1 MYTANITNLLDLF
14 ESKLPKWNG
23 TSTYSFN
30 EYDGKVFSFNGYDG
44 KVLDDGKYQLTL
56 NVLGHNPKNIKLEVT
71 DTQILIKSK
80 KEEGSSS
87 LVKDIDL
94 TFALGKDYDG
104 TKSEAKFDN
113 GLLIITTDKR
123 DEAKPKKVQIKIG

>member
-1 MYTANITNLLDLF
+1 MYTANIKNLLDLF
-14 ESKLPKWNG
+14 ESELPAWNS
-23 TSTYSFN
+23 TSTASTYL
-30 EYDGKVFSFNGYDG
+30 FNGYDG
-44 KVLDDGKYQLTL
+44 KILEDGKYQLTL

-123 DEAKPKKVQIKIG
+123 DEAVSYTHLRAHETN

>member
-1 MYTANITNLLDLF
+1 MYTANIKNLLDLF
-14 ESKLPKWNG
+14 ESELPAWNSTST
-23 TSTYSFN
+23 TSTYL
-30 EYDGKVFSFNGYDG
+30 FNGYDG
-44 KVLDDGKYQLTL
+44 KVLEDGKYQLTL

-87 LVKDIDL
+87 LVKDINL

-113 GLLIITTDKR
+113 GLLIITTDKK

>member
-1 MYTANITNLLDLF
+1 MYTANITNLLDLI
-14 ESKLPKWNG
+14 ESELPKWNG
-23 TSTYSFN
+23 TSTYP
-30 EYDGKVFSFNGYDG
+30 SFNGYNG
-44 KVLDDGKYQLTL
+44 KVLEDGKYELTL
-56 NVLGHNPKNIKLEVT
+56 NLLGHNPKNIKLEVT
-71 DTQILIKSK
+71 ETQLLIKSK

-94 TFALGKDYDG
+94 TFTLGKDYDG

-113 GLLIITTDKR
+113 GLLIITADKK

>member
-14 ESKLPKWNG
+14 ESELPTWNS
-23 TSTYSFN
+23 TSTYSTFN
-30 EYDGKVFSFNGYDG
+30 RYEG
-44 KVLDDGKYQLTL
+44 KVLEDGKYQLTL

-71 DTQILIKSK
+71 ETQILIKSK
-80 KEEGSSS
+80 KDETSSS
-87 LVKDIDL
+87 LVSDIDL
-94 TFALGKDYDG
+94 TFTLGKDYDG

-113 GLLIITTDKR
+113 GLLIITTDKY

>member
-14 ESKLPKWNG
+14 ESELPTWKS
-23 TSTYSFN
+23 TSTYST
-30 EYDGKVFSFNGYDG
+30 FSRYEG
-44 KVLDDGKYQLTL
+44 KVLEDGKYQLTL

-71 DTQILIKSK
+71 ETQILIKSK
-80 KEEGSSS
+80 KEETSSS
-87 LVKDIDL
+87 LVSDIDL

-104 TKSEAKFDN
+104 TKSDAKFDN
-113 GLLIITTDKR
+113 GLLIITTDKK

>member
-14 ESKLPKWNG
+14 ESELPTWNS
-23 TSTYSFN
+23 TSTYS
-30 EYDGKVFSFNGYDG
+30 SFNRYEG
-44 KVLDDGKYQLTL
+44 KVLEDGKYQLTL

-71 DTQILIKSK
+71 ETQILIKSK
-80 KEEGSSS
+80 KEETSSS
-87 LVKDIDL
+87 LVSDIDL
-94 TFALGKDYDG
+94 TFTLGKDYDG

-113 GLLIITTDKR
+113 GLLIITTDKY

>member
-14 ESKLPKWNG
+14 ESELPTWNS
-23 TSTYSFN
+23 TSTH
-30 EYDGKVFSFNGYDG
+30 SFNGYGG
-44 KVLDDGKYQLTL
+44 KILEDGKYELTL
-56 NVLGHNPKNIKLEVT
+56 NLLGHNPKNIKLEVT
-71 DTQILIKSK
+71 ETQLLIKSK
-80 KEEGSSS
+80 KEEGTSS

-104 TKSEAKFDN
+104 TKSDAKFDN
-113 GLLIITTDKR
+113 GLLIITTDKK

>member
-1 MYTANITNLLDLF
+1 MYTANITHLLDLI
-14 ESKLPKWNG
+14 ESELPKWNG
-23 TSTYSFN
+23 TSTYST
-30 EYDGKVFSFNGYDG
+30 FSRYEG
-44 KVLDDGKYQLTL
+44 KVLEDGKYQLTL

-71 DTQILIKSK
+71 ETQILIKSK

-87 LVKDIDL
+87 LVSDIDL

-104 TKSEAKFDN
+104 TKSDAKFDN

>member
-14 ESKLPKWNG
+14 ESELPTWNS
-23 TSTYSFN
+23 TSTYS
-30 EYDGKVFSFNGYDG
+30 SFNRYEG
-44 KVLDDGKYQLTL
+44 KVLEDGKYQLTL

-71 DTQILIKSK
+71 ETQILIKSK
-80 KEEGSSS
+80 KEEASSS
-87 LVKDIDL
+87 LVSDIDL
-94 TFALGKDYDG
+94 TFTLGKDYDG

-113 GLLIITTDKR
+113 GLLIITTDKY

>member
-1 MYTANITNLLDLF
+1 MYTANIKNLLDLF
-14 ESKLPKWNG
+14 ESELPTWNS
-23 TSTYSFN
+23 TSTY
-30 EYDGKVFSFNGYDG
+30 SFNGYDG
-44 KVLDDGKYQLTL
+44 KVLEDGKYQLTL

>member
-14 ESKLPKWNG
+14 ESELPTWKS
-23 TSTYSFN
+23 TSTYST
-30 EYDGKVFSFNGYDG
+30 FSRYEG
-44 KVLDDGKYQLTL
+44 KVLEDGKYQLTL

-71 DTQILIKSK
+71 ETQILIKSK
-80 KEEGSSS
+80 KEETSSS
-87 LVKDIDL
+87 LVSDIDL
-94 TFALGKDYDG
+94 TFTLGKDYDG

-113 GLLIITTDKR
+113 GLLIITTDKY

>member
-14 ESKLPKWNG
+14 ESELPTWNS
-23 TSTYSFN
+23 TSTYS
-30 EYDGKVFSFNGYDG
+30 SFNRYEG
-44 KVLDDGKYQLTL
+44 KVLEDGKYQLTL

-71 DTQILIKSK
+71 ETQILIKSK
-80 KEEGSSS
+80 KEETSSS
-87 LVKDIDL
+87 LVSNIDL
-94 TFALGKDYDG
+94 TFTLGKNYDG

-113 GLLIITTDKR
+113 GLLIITTDKY

>member
-14 ESKLPKWNG
+14 ESELPTWKS
-23 TSTYSFN
+23 TSTYST
-30 EYDGKVFSFNGYDG
+30 FSRYEG
-44 KVLDDGKYQLTL
+44 KVLEDGKYQLTL

-71 DTQILIKSK
+71 ETQILIKSK
-80 KEEGSSS
+80 KEETSSS
-87 LVKDIDL
+87 LVLDIDL

-104 TKSEAKFDN
+104 TKSDAKFDN
-113 GLLIITTDKR
+113 GLLIITTDKK

>member
-14 ESKLPKWNG
+14 ESELPTWKS
-23 TSTYSFN
+23 TSTYST
-30 EYDGKVFSFNGYDG
+30 FSRYEG
-44 KVLDDGKYQLTL
+44 KVLEDGKYQLTL

-71 DTQILIKSK
+71 ETQILIKSK
-80 KEEGSSS
+80 KEEASSS
-87 LVKDIDL
+87 LVSDIDL

-104 TKSEAKFDN
+104 TKSDAKFDN
-113 GLLIITTDKR
+113 GLLIITTDKK

>member
-14 ESKLPKWNG
+14 ESELPTWNS
-23 TSTYSFN
+23 TSTYST
-30 EYDGKVFSFNGYDG
+30 FSRYEG
-44 KVLDDGKYQLTL
+44 KVLEDGKYQLTL

-71 DTQILIKSK
+71 ETQILIKSK
-80 KEEGSSS
+80 KEETSSS
-87 LVKDIDL
+87 LVSDIDL
-94 TFALGKDYDG
+94 TFTLGKDYDG

-113 GLLIITTDKR
+113 GLLIITTDKY

>member
-14 ESKLPKWNG
+14 ESELPTWNS
-23 TSTYSFN
+23 TSTYST
-30 EYDGKVFSFNGYDG
+30 FSRYEG
-44 KVLDDGKYQLTL
+44 KVLEDGKYQLTL

-71 DTQILIKSK
+71 ETQILIKSK
-80 KEEGSSS
+80 KEETSSS
-87 LVKDIDL
+87 LVSDIDL
-94 TFALGKDYDG
+94 TFTLGKDYDG

>member
-1 MYTANITNLLDLF
+1 MYTANITNLLDLI
-14 ESKLPKWNG
+14 ESELPKWNG
-23 TSTYSFN
+23 TSTYP
-30 EYDGKVFSFNGYDG
+30 SFNGYNG
-44 KVLDDGKYQLTL
+44 KVLEDGKYELTL
-56 NVLGHNPKNIKLEVT
+56 NLLGHNPKNIKLEVT
-71 DTQILIKSK
+71 ETQLLIKSK

-94 TFALGKDYDG
+94 TFTLGKDYDG

-113 GLLIITTDKR
+113 GLLIITADKR

>member
-14 ESKLPKWNG
+14 ESELPTWKS
-23 TSTYSFN
+23 TSTYST
-30 EYDGKVFSFNGYDG
+30 FSRYEG
-44 KVLDDGKYQLTL
+44 KVLEDGKYQLTL

-71 DTQILIKSK
+71 ETQLLIKSK
-80 KEEGSSS
+80 KEETSSS
-87 LVKDIDL
+87 LVTDIDL

-104 TKSEAKFDN
+104 TKSDAKFDN
-113 GLLIITTDKR
+113 GLLIITTDKK

>member
-1 MYTANITNLLDLF
+1 MYTANIANLLDLF
-14 ESKLPKWNG
+14 ESELPTWKT
-23 TSTYSFN
+23 TSTYP
-30 EYDGKVFSFNGYDG
+30 SFNGYNG
-44 KVLDDGKYQLTL
+44 KVLEDGKYELTL
-56 NVLGHNPKNIKLEVT
+56 NLLGHNPKNIKLEVT
-71 DTQILIKSK
+71 ETQLLIKSK

-94 TFALGKDYDG
+94 TFTLGKDYDG

>member
-14 ESKLPKWNG
+14 ESELPTWNS
-23 TSTYSFN
+23 TSTYS
-30 EYDGKVFSFNGYDG
+30 SFNRYEG
-44 KVLDDGKYQLTL
+44 KVLEDGKYQLTL

-71 DTQILIKSK
+71 ETQMLIKSK
-80 KEEGSSS
+80 KEETSSS
-87 LVKDIDL
+87 LVTDIDL
-94 TFALGKDYDG
+94 TFTLGKDYDG

-113 GLLIITTDKR
+113 GLLIITTDKY

>member
-14 ESKLPKWNG
+14 ESELPTWKS
-23 TSTYSFN
+23 TSTYST
-30 EYDGKVFSFNGYDG
+30 FSKYEG
-44 KVLDDGKYQLTL
+44 KVLEDGKYQLTL

-71 DTQILIKSK
+71 ETQILIKSK
-80 KEEGSSS
+80 KEEGTSS
-87 LVKDIDL
+87 LVSDIDL

-104 TKSEAKFDN
+104 TKSDAKFDN
-113 GLLIITTDKR
+113 GLLIITTDKK

>member
-14 ESKLPKWNG
+14 ESELPTWKT
-23 TSTYSFN
+23 TSTYSSF
-30 EYDGKVFSFNGYDG
+30 DGYNG

-56 NVLGHNPKNIKLEVT
+56 NLLGHNPKNIKLEVT
-71 DTQILIKSK
+71 ETQLLIKSK

-94 TFALGKDYDG
+94 TFTLGKDYDG

-113 GLLIITTDKR
+113 GLLIITTDKY

>member
-14 ESKLPKWNG
+14 ESELPTWKS
-23 TSTYSFN
+23 TSTYST
-30 EYDGKVFSFNGYDG
+30 FSRYEG
-44 KVLDDGKYQLTL
+44 KVLEDGKYQLTL

-71 DTQILIKSK
+71 ETQILIKSK

-87 LVKDIDL
+87 LVTDIDL
-94 TFALGKDYDG
+94 TFTLGKDYDG

-113 GLLIITTDKR
+113 GLLIITTDKY